1 MEDKKEEDDDAD
13 FLSLSLSLSPLPPVV
28 FFFKDVMTDELV
40 LICLLTAAGIGE
52 AEPSRRECDPVFLRR
67 GPWGRALYAPVLGP
81 SPRPKLNPIR
91 FCNAP
96 VLPFFWVRV
105 LFSREQRSQ

>member
-1 MEDKKEEDDDAD
+1 MMMQISSL
-13 FLSLSLSLSPLPPVV
+13 FLSLSLLFPLWF

-40 LICLLTAAGIGE
+40 LTAAGIGE